1 MKTTILIKISHV
13 GQFGK
18 VRMKFKIMFHLNF
31 VDKISYARIDSYP
44 DEDMTMVSWLSWYL
58 D

>member
-44 DEDMTMVSWLSWYL
+44 DEDMTTIS
-58 D
+58 